1 MNQPKIK
8 IIVIPSDKTGV
19 SYFRSTKP
27 HIKLEQNY
35 PDLFHV
41 DIDYEPQL
49 DNNEFLAQ
57 YDIIHY
63 HRTMGDY
70 DKISDLLDRCDKLGV
85 KTVMDLDDY
94 WDPGNHHPAYHLVKS
109 MELDKKI
116 LGNVKCARNVMT
128 TTQLFKNEM
137 LKHNKNVVVIP
148 NTIDP
153 EEDQY
158 KINPVE
164 KEDSRIRIGYLGG
177 SSHKYDLEQLRLN
190 IKKLHGD
197 KLTDLIKFYIAGYD
211 LRGSVTMIDPNTK
224 EQKQRPILPKESVWY
239 EYEQIFTDNFTTIG
253 PQYKEWLMRFE
264 KDGVYDTT
272 NESYKRCWTL
282 PISSYAK
289 NYNQFD
295 IALAPI
301 EENMFN
307 KVKSQLKVI
316 EAGFFKKAL
325 IASNFGPYTIDCI
338 NAWDKGGWN
347 PKGNALLVGSANTH
361 KEWYEHIKRLIKNP
375 NAITEL
381 GEKLC
386 ETVKVKY
393 HIDTITE
400 HRKDYYLALVKDDVQ
415 NYIKHQEDFNSVM
428 I

>member
-253 PQYKEWLMRFE
+253 PQYKEWLIIM
-264 KDGVYDTT
+264 VY
-272 NESYKRCWTL
+272 
-282 PISSYAK
+282 
-289 NYNQFD
+289 
-295 IALAPI
+295 
-301 EENMFN
+301 M
-307 KVKSQLKVI
+307 
-316 EAGFFKKAL
+316 
-325 IASNFGPYTIDCI
+325 
-338 NAWDKGGWN
+338 
-347 PKGNALLVGSANTH
+347 
-361 KEWYEHIKRLIKNP
+361 
-375 NAITEL
+375 
-381 GEKLC
+381 
-386 ETVKVKY
+386 
-393 HIDTITE
+393 
-400 HRKDYYLALVKDDVQ
+400 
-415 NYIKHQEDFNSVM
+415 
-428 I
+428 